1 MNTYIYYY
9 LYYWMSKAVPLNL
22 PNSTA
27 KQGYRWG
34 DKYLTGKKNLLG
46 KYLFNEFQNTKY
58 QILN

>member
-1 MNTYIYYY
+1 
-9 LYYWMSKAVPLNL
+9 MSKAVSLNL